1 MVNAINEN
9 KKVLTDHEI
18 NIKDEITKKDITK
31 VVNYINEGKWYFR
44 DQFAPNCESPVE
56 NDLFKIILLP
66 VIPFV

>member
-44 DQFAPNCESPVE
+44 D
-56 NDLFKIILLP
+56 
-66 VIPFV
+66 